1 LTNTTNGSIVSKISD
16 NGSKGMN
23 MTGKNRTEKMSVTLP
38 GKLAGEIR
46 SIAAQG
52 EISAFFTEALE
63 HYLVYRKQAEA
74 FKKGFGAWSDDN
86 HPELAT
92 PEDSAAFVRA
102 GREADKKRLFKTGG
116 AHDR

>member
-1 LTNTTNGSIVSKISD
+1 MAGN
-16 NGSKGMN
+16 
-23 MTGKNRTEKMSVTLP
+23 NRTEKMSVTLP

-63 HYLVYRKQAEA
+63 HYLAYRKQADA

-92 PEDSAAFVRA
+92 SGDSTAYVRA
-102 GREADKKRLFKTGG
+102 GREADKKRLLKTGG
-116 AHDR
+116 GRDG